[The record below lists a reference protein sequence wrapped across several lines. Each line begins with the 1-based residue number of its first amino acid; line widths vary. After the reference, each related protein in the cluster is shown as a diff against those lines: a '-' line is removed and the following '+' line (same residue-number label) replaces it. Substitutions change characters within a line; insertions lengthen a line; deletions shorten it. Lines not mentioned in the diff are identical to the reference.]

1 MFNLRKLKVFVIF
14 ENLFLCWIVCNV
26 VMFSNGIKDRYL
38 FIDFVIRNL
47 MVFIVLV
54 VSVDLVGWVWL

>member
-1 MFNLRKLKVFVIF
+1 MFNLYKLKVFVIF
-14 ENLFLCWIVCNV
+14 EKLFLCWIVCKV

>member
-14 ENLFLCWIVCNV
+14 EKLFLCWIVCKV

>member
-1 MFNLRKLKVFVIF
+1 MFNLCKLKVFVIF
-14 ENLFLCWIVCNV
+14 EKLFLCWIVCKV
-26 VMFSNGIKDRYL
+26 VMFNNGIKDRYL

>member
-1 MFNLRKLKVFVIF
+1 MFNLCKLKVFVIF
-14 ENLFLCWIVCNV
+14 EKLFLCWIVCKV

>member
-14 ENLFLCWIVCNV
+14 EKLFLCWIVCKV

-38 FIDFVIRNL
+38 FIDLVIRNL

>member
-14 ENLFLCWIVCNV
+14 EKLFLCWIVCKV

-38 FIDFVIRNL
+38 FIDFIIRNL